1 MIQSMPPRRED
12 KSITYELAVVE
23 ITETFDP
30 LQIAPRAAPSR
41 DWVMESQ
48 AADILGVT
56 KKALE
61 RRRSRGTG
69 PTSHRR
75 AGYVAYYLDDLD
87 AWVASKP
94 KAYRPPPS
102 P

>member
-1 MIQSMPPRRED
+1 MPPHSAR
-12 KSITYELAVVE
+12 SITYQIAVAEVE
-23 ITETFDP
+23 ATFDP
-30 LQIAPRAAPSR
+30 LEMIVRPTSTK
-41 DWVMESQ
+41 DWVMESN
-48 AADILGVT
+48 AAEILGFT

-102 P
+102 S

>member
-1 MIQSMPPRRED
+1 MPPRRED
-12 KSITYELAVVE
+12 KSITYELAVGE